1 MEGADSLPF
10 IILRFKIRTK
20 IFVFEL
26 ERGPEYYT
34 MEIHVYYLYILILF
48 FVAMDAF
55 SKPDYL
61 LLTMATHALRF
72 SISCFVL

>member
-34 MEIHVYYLYILILF
+34 IEIHV
-48 FVAMDAF
+48 
-55 SKPDYL
+55 DYDIMFCSIGRL
-61 LLTMATHALRF
+61 L
-72 SISCFVL
+72 